1 MNELILGW
9 ARKVK
14 KRNSKR
20 QNEVNDYIALVLLV
34 VGQGEESI
42 LCNYG
47 DS

>member
-20 QNEVNDYIALVLLV
+20 QNEVNDLY
-34 VGQGEESI
+34 SRKI
-42 LCNYG
+42 LGSKDEVCDHDTTAYP
-47 DS
+47 